1 MDTLNLETA
10 LKNASGLI
18 DQRLGEVLV
27 VPDAPEGRVIE
38 AMKYTLMGGGKR
50 LRAFLCIQTAKLFN
64 VQEANYAR
72 VATAIECAHSYSL
85 VHDDLPAMDDDDMR
99 RGRPSLHK
107 AFDEAT
113 AILAGDA
120 LLTLAFEIM
129 ADEKTHPRKA
139 VRLDLISGFSKALGA
154 RGMVGGQ
161 MFDLMSP
168 ELELDAGALTRL
180 QKMKTGALIEF
191 SVDAGCI
198 MGQVP
203 DATRSVLT
211 AYAHD
216 IGLAFQI
223 ADDLLDVEACKD
235 DIGKT
240 PGKDEASGKVT
251 FVSLLVL
258 NRAKD
263 QARMLVEQAVG
274 HLEIFGSEADA
285 LREAA
290 HYVIIR
296 GY

>member
-1 MDTLNLETA
+1 MNTPNLETA
-10 LKNASGLI
+10 LKHASGLI
-18 DQRLGEVLV
+18 DQKLGEFLV
-27 VPDAPEGRVIE
+27 VPDAPEGRVFE

-50 LRAFLCIQTAKLFN
+50 LRAFLCIQTAKLFD
-64 VQEANYAR
+64 VEEAHYAR

-120 LLTLAFEIM
+120 LLTFAFEIM
-129 ADEKTHPRKA
+129 ADKQTHPRKA

-180 QKMKTGALIEF
+180 QKMKTGALIEY

-203 DATRSVLT
+203 DSIQSALT

-223 ADDLLDVEACKD
+223 ADDLLDVEACQD

-240 PGKDEASGKVT
+240 PGKDKASGKVT
-251 FVSLLVL
+251 FVSLLGL

-263 QARMLVEQAVG
+263 QACILVEQAIG
-274 HLEIFGSEADA
+274 HLESFGSEADA

-290 HYVIIR
+290 HYVINR
-296 GY
+296 GH

>member
-1 MDTLNLETA
+1 
-10 LKNASGLI
+10 
-18 DQRLGEVLV
+18 
-27 VPDAPEGRVIE
+27 
-38 AMKYTLMGGGKR
+38 
-50 LRAFLCIQTAKLFN
+50 
-64 VQEANYAR
+64 
-72 VATAIECAHSYSL
+72 
-85 VHDDLPAMDDDDMR
+85 MR

-129 ADEKTHPRKA
+129 ADKQTHPRKA

-168 ELELDAGALTRL
+168 GLELDAGALTRL
-180 QKMKTGALIEF
+180 QKMKTGALIEY

-198 MGQVP
+198 IGQVP
-203 DATRSVLT
+203 DSIRSALT

-223 ADDLLDVEACKD
+223 ADDLLDVEACQD

-251 FVSLLVL
+251 FVSLLGL

-263 QARMLVEQAVG
+263 QARILVEQAIG
-274 HLEIFGSEADA
+274 HLESFGSEADA

-296 GY
+296 GH

>member
-1 MDTLNLETA
+1 MNTLNLETA
-10 LKNASGLI
+10 LKHASGLI
-18 DQRLGEVLV
+18 DQKLEEFLV

-38 AMKYTLMGGGKR
+38 AMKYTLMSGGKR
-50 LRAFLCIQTAKLFN
+50 LRAFLCVQTAKLFN
-64 VQEANYAR
+64 VEEAHYAR

-120 LLTLAFEIM
+120 LLTFAFEII
-129 ADEKTHPRKA
+129 ADKQTHPRKA

-168 ELELDAGALTRL
+168 GLELDAGALTRL

-203 DATRSVLT
+203 DSIRSALN

-223 ADDLLDVEACKD
+223 ADDLLDVEACQD

-240 PGKDEASGKVT
+240 PGKDEESGKVT
-251 FVSLLVL
+251 FVSLLGL

-263 QARMLVEQAVG
+263 QARILVEQAIG
-274 HLEIFGSEADA
+274 HLENFGSEADA

-296 GY
+296 GH

>member
-1 MDTLNLETA
+1 MDTPNLETA
-10 LKNASGLI
+10 LKHASGLI
-18 DQRLGEVLV
+18 DQKLGEIIV

-64 VQEANYAR
+64 VEEPHYAR
-72 VATAIECAHSYSL
+72 VAAAIECAHSYSL

-129 ADEKTHPRKA
+129 ADQQTHPRKA
-139 VRLDLISGFSKALGA
+139 VRLDLISGLSKALGA

-168 ELELDAGALTRL
+168 GLELDAGALTRL
-180 QKMKTGALIEF
+180 QKMKTGALIEY

-198 MGQVP
+198 IGQVP
-203 DATRSVLT
+203 DSIRSALT

-223 ADDLLDVEACKD
+223 ADDLLDVEASQD

-251 FVSLLVL
+251 FVSLLGL

-263 QARMLVEQAVG
+263 QARILVDQAIG
-274 HLEIFGSEADA
+274 HLENFGSEADA

-290 HYVIIR
+290 HYIIIR
-296 GY
+296 GH

>member
-1 MDTLNLETA
+1 MNTPNLETA
-10 LKNASGLI
+10 LKHASGLI
-18 DQRLGEVLV
+18 DQKLEEFLV
-27 VPDAPEGRVIE
+27 VPDVPEGRVIE

-64 VQEANYAR
+64 VEEAHYAR

-120 LLTLAFEIM
+120 LLTIAFEIM
-129 ADEKTHPRKA
+129 ADKQTHPRKA

-168 ELELDAGALTRL
+168 GLELDAGALTRL
-180 QKMKTGALIEF
+180 QKMKTGALIEY

-203 DATRSVLT
+203 DSIRSALT

-223 ADDLLDVEACKD
+223 ADDLLDVEACQD

-240 PGKDEASGKVT
+240 PGKDEAFGKVT
-251 FVSLLVL
+251 FVSLLGL

-263 QARMLVEQAVG
+263 QARILVEQAIG
-274 HLEIFGSEADA
+274 HLENFGSEADA

-290 HYVIIR
+290 HYVVIR
-296 GY
+296 GH

>member
-1 MDTLNLETA
+1 MGTPKLETA
-10 LKNASGLI
+10 LKNASELI
-18 DQRLGEVLV
+18 DQRLRDILI
-27 VPDAPEGRVIE
+27 VPDAPEGRVVE

-50 LRAFLCIQTAKLFN
+50 LRGFLCIETAKLFD
-64 VQEANYAR
+64 VEETHYVR
-72 VATAIECAHSYSL
+72 VATSIECAHSYSL

-120 LLTLAFEIM
+120 LVTLAFEIL
-129 ADEKTHPRKA
+129 ADEQTHPRKA
-139 VRLDLISGFSKALGA
+139 VRLDLISSFSKALGT

-191 SVDAGCI
+191 SVEAGCI
-198 MGQVP
+198 LGQVP
-203 DATRSVLT
+203 DNTRIALN

-223 ADDLLDVEACKD
+223 ADDLLDVEACQD

-251 FVSLLVL
+251 FVSLLGL
-258 NRAKD
+258 DRAKD
-263 QARMLVEQAVG
+263 QARILVDQAVG
-274 HLEIFGSEADA
+274 HLENFGSEADA

-296 GY
+296 GH

>member
-1 MDTLNLETA
+1 MNTPNLETA
-10 LKNASGLI
+10 LKHASGLI
-18 DQRLGEVLV
+18 DQKLEEFLV

-64 VQEANYAR
+64 VEEAHYAR

-120 LLTLAFEIM
+120 LLTFAFEIM
-129 ADEKTHPRKA
+129 ADKQTHPRKA

-168 ELELDAGALTRL
+168 GLELDAGALTRL
-180 QKMKTGALIEF
+180 QKMKTGALIEY

-203 DATRSVLT
+203 DSIRSVLT

-223 ADDLLDVEACKD
+223 ADDLLDVEACQD
-235 DIGKT
+235 VIGKT

-251 FVSLLVL
+251 FVSLLGL

-263 QARMLVEQAVG
+263 QARILVEQAIG
-274 HLEIFGSEADA
+274 HLESFGSEADA

-296 GY
+296 GH

>member
-1 MDTLNLETA
+1 MDTPSLECA
-10 LKNASGLI
+10 LKEASETINKTLDEI
-18 DQRLGEVLV
+18 LV
-27 VPDAPEGRVIE
+27 TPDAPEGRVVE
-38 AMKYTLMGGGKR
+38 AMKYTLLGGGKH
-50 LRAFLCIQTAKLFN
+50 LRAFLCMQTAKLFN
-64 VQEANYAR
+64 VEKAHYAR
-72 VATAIECAHSYSL
+72 VAAAIECAHSYSL

-99 RGRPSLHK
+99 RGQPSLHK

-120 LLTLAFEIM
+120 LLTLSFEIM

-139 VRLDLISGFSKALGA
+139 VRLDLISAFGRALGA

-168 ELELDAGALTRL
+168 GLDLDAGALTRL

-191 SVDAGCI
+191 SVDAGCVL
-198 MGQVP
+198 GQVEDP
-203 DATRSVLT
+203 KRAVLN

-223 ADDLLDVEACKD
+223 ADDLLDVEACQD

-240 PGKDEASGKVT
+240 LGKDEASGKVT
-251 FVSLLVL
+251 FVSLLGL
-258 NRAKD
+258 DRARD
-263 QARMLVEQAVG
+263 QAKILVDQAVG
-274 HLEIFGSEADA
+274 HLESFGGEADA

-290 HYVIIR
+290 HYVILR
-296 GY
+296 GR

>member
-1 MDTLNLETA
+1 MNTPNLETA
-10 LKNASGLI
+10 LKHASGLI
-18 DQRLGEVLV
+18 DQKLGEFLV
-27 VPDAPEGRVIE
+27 VPDAPEGRVFE

-50 LRAFLCIQTAKLFN
+50 LRAFLCIQTAKLFD
-64 VQEANYAR
+64 VEEAHYAR

-120 LLTLAFEIM
+120 LLTFAFEIM
-129 ADEKTHPRKA
+129 ADKQTHPRKA

-180 QKMKTGALIEF
+180 QKMKTGALIEY

-203 DATRSVLT
+203 DSIQSALT

-223 ADDLLDVEACKD
+223 ADDLLDVEACQD

-240 PGKDEASGKVT
+240 PGKDKASGKVT
-251 FVSLLVL
+251 FVSLLGL

-263 QARMLVEQAVG
+263 QARILVEQAIG
-274 HLEIFGSEADA
+274 HLESFGSEADA

-290 HYVIIR
+290 HYVINR
-296 GY
+296 GH

>member
-1 MDTLNLETA
+1 M
-10 LKNASGLI
+10 KHASGLI
-18 DQRLGEVLV
+18 DQKLEEFLV

-38 AMKYTLMGGGKR
+38 AMKYTLMSGGKR
-50 LRAFLCIQTAKLFN
+50 LRAFLCVQTAKLFN
-64 VQEANYAR
+64 VEEAHYAR

-120 LLTLAFEIM
+120 LLTFAFEII
-129 ADEKTHPRKA
+129 ADKQTHPRKA

-168 ELELDAGALTRL
+168 GLELDAGALTRL

-203 DATRSVLT
+203 DSIRSALN

-223 ADDLLDVEACKD
+223 ADDLLDVEACQD

-240 PGKDEASGKVT
+240 PGKDEESGKVT
-251 FVSLLVL
+251 FVSLLGL

-263 QARMLVEQAVG
+263 QARILVEQAIG
-274 HLEIFGSEADA
+274 HLENFGSEADA

-296 GY
+296 GH

>member
-1 MDTLNLETA
+1 MNTPNLETA
-10 LKNASGLI
+10 LKHASGLI
-18 DQRLGEVLV
+18 DQKLEEFLV
-27 VPDAPEGRVIE
+27 VPDAPEGRVVE

-64 VQEANYAR
+64 VEEAHYAG

-129 ADEKTHPRKA
+129 ADKQTHPRKA
-139 VRLDLISGFSKALGA
+139 VRLDLIYGFSKALGA

-168 ELELDAGALTRL
+168 GLELDAGALTRL
-180 QKMKTGALIEF
+180 QKMKTGALIEY

-203 DATRSVLT
+203 DSIRSALT

-223 ADDLLDVEACKD
+223 ADDLLDVEACQD

-251 FVSLLVL
+251 FVSLLGL

-263 QARMLVEQAVG
+263 QARILVEQAIG
-274 HLEIFGSEADA
+274 HLESFGSEADA

-296 GY
+296 GH

>member
-1 MDTLNLETA
+1 MNTPNLETA
-10 LKNASGLI
+10 LKHASGLI
-18 DQRLGEVLV
+18 DQKLGEFLV
-27 VPDAPEGRVIE
+27 VPDAPEGRVFE

-50 LRAFLCIQTAKLFN
+50 LRAFLCIQTAKLFD
-64 VQEANYAR
+64 VEEAHYAR

-120 LLTLAFEIM
+120 LLTFAFEIM
-129 ADEKTHPRKA
+129 ADKQTHPRKA

-168 ELELDAGALTRL
+168 GLELDAGALTRL
-180 QKMKTGALIEF
+180 QKMKTGALIEY

-203 DATRSVLT
+203 DSIRSALT

-223 ADDLLDVEACKD
+223 ADDLLDVEACQD

-240 PGKDEASGKVT
+240 PGKDKASGKVT
-251 FVSLLVL
+251 FVSLLGL

-263 QARMLVEQAVG
+263 QACILVEQAIG
-274 HLEIFGSEADA
+274 HLESFGSEADA

-296 GY
+296 GH

>member
-1 MDTLNLETA
+1 MNTPNLETA
-10 LKNASGLI
+10 LKHASGLI
-18 DQRLGEVLV
+18 DQKLGEFLV
-27 VPDAPEGRVIE
+27 VPDAPEGRVFE

-50 LRAFLCIQTAKLFN
+50 LRAFLCIQTAKLFD
-64 VQEANYAR
+64 VEEAHYAR

-120 LLTLAFEIM
+120 LLTFAFEIM
-129 ADEKTHPRKA
+129 ADKQTHPRKA

-180 QKMKTGALIEF
+180 QKMKTGALIEY

-203 DATRSVLT
+203 DSIRSALT

-223 ADDLLDVEACKD
+223 ADDLLDVEACQD

-240 PGKDEASGKVT
+240 PGKDKASGKVT
-251 FVSLLVL
+251 FVSLLGL

-263 QARMLVEQAVG
+263 QACILVEQAIG
-274 HLEIFGSEADA
+274 HLESFGSEADA

-290 HYVIIR
+290 HYVINR
-296 GY
+296 GH

>member
-1 MDTLNLETA
+1 MNTPNLETA
-10 LKNASGLI
+10 LKHASGLI
-18 DQRLGEVLV
+18 DQKLGEFLV

-64 VQEANYAR
+64 VEEAHYAR
-72 VATAIECAHSYSL
+72 VATAIECAHCYSL

-129 ADEKTHPRKA
+129 ADRQTHPRKA

-168 ELELDAGALTRL
+168 GLELDAGALTRL
-180 QKMKTGALIEF
+180 QKMKTGTLIEF

-198 MGQVP
+198 MG
-203 DATRSVLT
+203 
-211 AYAHD
+211 
-216 IGLAFQI
+216 
-223 ADDLLDVEACKD
+223 
-235 DIGKT
+235 
-240 PGKDEASGKVT
+240 
-251 FVSLLVL
+251 
-258 NRAKD
+258 
-263 QARMLVEQAVG
+263 
-274 HLEIFGSEADA
+274 
-285 LREAA
+285 
-290 HYVIIR
+290 
-296 GY
+296 